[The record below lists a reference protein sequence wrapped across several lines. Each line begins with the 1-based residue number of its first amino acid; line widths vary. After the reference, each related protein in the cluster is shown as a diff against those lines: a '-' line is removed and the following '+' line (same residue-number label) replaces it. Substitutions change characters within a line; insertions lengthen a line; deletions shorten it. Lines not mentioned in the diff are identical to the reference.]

1 MSNHFEDDTD
11 AADGQQQGAEFA
23 PEHGDA
29 ATDPPILNDEVIE
42 QDLAEVPPK
51 KKGLNPRLAV
61 LGLGVVVLG
70 VVGVMGVKAAGV
82 FGAPKASAID
92 YEAEMAM
99 IHTSQQKVATPTGE
113 APASGL
119 LPSAQASAADAAAG
133 MLSAPLE
140 AASAPAVDP
149 NTGAAPIT
157 VPTVDSAAVSTAMP
171 QAPAAEPASTPAATV
186 VVAVPQSSVAVDPKA
201 LEGVT
206 NRMQALEQRMDALE
220 NARQAQLA
228 AAPAQPA
235 VEHKPRKPRKVAVA
249 MPAKKA
255 EPKEEILEPATLAGL
270 QLRAVHPAFG
280 PDMQAWVLEGDQ
292 VRVVNRGAMVAGA
305 RVLEVRS
312 NAVVTD
318 RGVIR

>member
-11 AADGQQQGAEFA
+11 TADGQQQGADFA
-23 PEHGDA
+23 AEHGDA

-51 KKGLNPRLAV
+51 KKGLNPRVAV
-61 LGLGVVVLG
+61 LGLGAVVLV

-82 FGAPKASAID
+82 LGAPKAAAVD

-99 IHTSQQKVATPTGE
+99 IHASQQKAGT
-113 APASGL
+113 APAAAPATGL
-119 LPSAQASAADAAAG
+119 LPSAQASAPDAGTG

-149 NTGAAPIT
+149 TTGTAP
-157 VPTVDSAAVSTAMP
+157 TAS
-171 QAPAAEPASTPAATV
+171 PAADPSAVAAATPAAPAVAPATAPAV
-186 VVAVPQSSVAVDPKA
+186 TVAVAAPQAAVADPKA
-201 LEGVT
+201 MEGVT
-206 NRMQALEQRMDALE
+206 TRMQALEQRMDALE
-220 NARQAQLA
+220 NARQTQLA
-228 AAPAQPA
+228 AAAAQPA
-235 VEHKPRKPRKVAVA
+235 VEQAPRKPRKVAVA
-249 MPAKKA
+249 KPVKKA
-255 EPKEEILEPATLAGL
+255 EPKEDVLEPGSLPGL
-270 QLRAVHPAFG
+270 QLRAVHPSFG

-292 VRVVNRGAMVAGA
+292 VRVVNRGSMVAGA

-312 NAVVTD
+312 NSVVTD